1 MNTKYKA
8 DQIINCEVLIKINLY
23 NSFFIKPSF
32 TSPVIN
38 HEYFLNVSF
47 FIMSSTFT
55 CYI

>member
-47 FIMSSTFT
+47 FTMSSTFT